1 MINLLRKI
9 GMDMGAGKKEVLHDN
24 GGVITIRPS
33 EWVEKGSLEYESMFK
48 REQTDSIR
56 TNIEGKKMYS
66 LTSQAKD
73 WFLEM
78 QLRSDKYKFNKMLI
92 VEDPFGEAPLTAL
105 ALFTTIMDYRVRA
118 TVRGDSEQTSFVFEY
133 PAEKRHRIPI
143 LGLYPGR
150 ETEVVIELL
159 DENGESCDCREFS
172 LSTKPLPQGLP
183 EVIEIKEKQK
193 VQDFCNTLVSG
204 GSSFCPFVR
213 DREGRVR
220 YYLARKLEGC
230 GIFPLSKGR
239 FLCIDDR
246 VPNSVQMYDMDFLGR
261 VGRTYLVDEGV
272 NYAIENTQGGSL
284 LVVAGNSAARCFD
297 ESDFAGGN
305 SGGDHSIKDG
315 TATSGSESGGE
326 KIIMEIDRET
336 GEKVL
341 ESKSVSLFGEEGQD
355 SVSVALA
362 GISGI
367 FRAYECFFDQTSL
380 SKALVKNSN
389 YIVGDVRRPILL
401 QEEPDVPGVVPVT
414 EADVHFEMQED
425 ILYVYPSDPAV
436 TGVCFRG
443 KTCIWEVKAADT
455 YQPAGGTNGAGQG
468 MAIWLD
474 VLPADTYDVC
484 VWLGDKLQDTGKKI
498 TKQK

>member
-33 EWVEKGSLEYESMFK
+33 EWVEKGSLEYESVFK

-183 EVIEIKEKQK
+183 EVIEIEEKQK

-204 GSSFCPFVR
+204 GGSFWPFVL
-213 DREGRVR
+213 DHDGRVR

-239 FLCIDDR
+239 FLCMDDR
-246 VPNSVQMYDMDFLGR
+246 VPNAVQMYDMDFLGR

-272 NYAIENTQGGSL
+272 NYAIENTQGGNL
-284 LVVAGNSAARCFD
+284 LVAAKNPASLSSD
-297 ESDFAGGN
+297 ESSFAGEN
-305 SGGDHSIKDG
+305 P
-315 TATSGSESGGE
+315 GGE
-326 KIIMEIDRET
+326 KVILEIDRET

-341 ESKSVSLFGEEGQD
+341 ESKSVSLVGEEGQD
-355 SVSVALA
+355 SVSVALS
-362 GISGI
+362 GISGT
-367 FRAYECFFDQTSL
+367 FRAYECVFDQTSL

-389 YIVGDVRRPILL
+389 YIVGDLRRPVLL
-401 QEEPDVPGVVPVT
+401 PDEPDVPGVVPAVET
-414 EADVHFEMQED
+414 AIHFEMQED
-425 ILYVYPSDPAV
+425 IFCVYPSDPAV

-443 KTCIWEVKAADT
+443 KTCIWEVKATDT
-455 YQPAGGTNGAGQG
+455 YQPAGGTDGAGQG
-468 MAIWLD
+468 MAVWLD
-474 VLPADTYDVC
+474 VLPADTYDVL

>member
-33 EWVEKGSLEYESMFK
+33 EWVEKGSLEYESVFK

-183 EVIEIKEKQK
+183 EVIEIEEKQK

-204 GSSFCPFVR
+204 GGSFWPFVL
-213 DREGRVR
+213 DHDGRVR

-239 FLCIDDR
+239 FLCMDDR

-272 NYAIENTQGGSL
+272 NYAIENTQGGNL
-284 LVVAGNSAARCFD
+284 LVAAKNPASLSSD
-297 ESDFAGGN
+297 ESSFAGEN
-305 SGGDHSIKDG
+305 P
-315 TATSGSESGGE
+315 GGE
-326 KIIMEIDRET
+326 KVILEIDRET

-341 ESKSVSLFGEEGQD
+341 ESKSVSLFGEGGQD
-355 SVSVALA
+355 SVRVALS
-362 GISGI
+362 GISGT
-367 FRAYECFFDQTSL
+367 FRAYECVFDQTSL

-389 YIVGDVRRPILL
+389 YIVGDLRRPVLL
-401 QEEPDVPGVVPVT
+401 PDEPDVPGVVPAVET
-414 EADVHFEMQED
+414 AIYFEMQED
-425 ILYVYPSDPAV
+425 IFCVYPSDPAV

-443 KTCIWEVKAADT
+443 KACIWEVKTADT
-455 YQPAGGTNGAGQG
+455 YQPAGGTDGAGQG
-468 MAIWLD
+468 MAVWLD
-474 VLPADTYDVC
+474 VLPADTYDVL